1 MPLTRVISK
10 LNNIA
15 RIEVGPI
22 IQSIFQEGNIQ
33 DEIIRLNTIDQL
45 FEKGENSLGIRLE
58 NIGGPYSQA
67 TVQIKQEKGQ
77 PTDRITLRDKG
88 DFYNSWEVIANTGDT
103 YITIKVD
110 PWKAGPTNLL
120 DEWGVEVVGLNKE
133 NTIWLINEIR
143 TKMVAKIK
151 AYILAA

>member
-58 NIGGPYSQA
+58 TIGGEYKSY
-67 TVQIKQEKGQ
+67 TVFRKQIKGQ
-77 PTDRITLRDKG
+77 PVDRVTLKDTG
-88 DFYNSWEVIANTGDT
+88 EFYESFEVIANTGDT
-103 YITIKVD
+103 YITIK
-110 PWKAGPTNLL
+110 TNPFKDGENIL
-120 DEWGVEVVGLNKE
+120 DRWGVEVVGLNKE

>member
-1 MPLTRVISK
+1 MPLLRVISK

-58 NIGGPYSQA
+58 NIGGDYSYFTILRKNQL
-67 TVQIKQEKGQ
+67 GQ
-77 PTDRITLRDKG
+77 PADHVTLHDTGK
-88 DFYNSWEVIANTGDT
+88 FYDSFEVIANTGDD
-103 YITIKVD
+103 YVTIK
-110 PWKAGPTNLL
+110 TNPFKDGENIL
-120 DEWGVEVVGLNKE
+120 DRWGVEVVGLNKE